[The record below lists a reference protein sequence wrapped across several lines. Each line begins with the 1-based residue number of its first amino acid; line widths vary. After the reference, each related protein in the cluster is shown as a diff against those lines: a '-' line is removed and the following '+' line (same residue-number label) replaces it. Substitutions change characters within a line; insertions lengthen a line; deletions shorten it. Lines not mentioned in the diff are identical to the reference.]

1 MLERYLLTTLP
12 PTFYYVPDFITPKEE
27 EFLWEHIYASP
38 LPKWVVLKARRLQNW
53 GGVPH
58 PKGML
63 KETIPNWLQSFMDRV
78 SALGIFG
85 EKRANHALVNEYL
98 PGQGIFPHHDG
109 PLYYPAVSTIN
120 LGSYGVLDFYKP
132 VQDASDDEST
142 ISNTVER
149 RYIGSVLLEPRSL
162 NVVTDELYTHYMHGI
177 AEARSDKFCPP
188 DECGDMELLPE
199 CHAAWIAN
207 WPSNRMTEFTSR
219 ARETRISVTIRHVP
233 IVSKLDVHKLLGKS

>member
-1 MLERYLLTTLP
+1 MCDPEVRTSYEQKLAHELGSMANSNMLERYLVTTLP

-63 KETIPNWLQSFMDRV
+63 KETIPN
-78 SALGIFG
+78 
-85 EKRANHALVNEYL
+85 
-98 PGQGIFPHHDG
+98 PHHDG